1 MKDSSGCI
9 SADRNY
15 GNLPP
20 NINPDMENIIFVS
33 YDMVQ
38 DAREPDG
45 DFCEPDARISDGNFC
60 MPDGDYCEP
69 DALEEGEDGV
79 CLRDIAAEEA
89 SPYLSGNPGNAGKGN
104 AGKGNGAAYP
114 FGKELKRRNTRRAKF
129 KDYRSPGFY
138 MITVNAQKKT
148 PLFCRIYASGHSGA
162 ANERIDSI
170 VPKGAANE
178 RIDSIVPKGA
188 ANERIDSFVPAGGGA
203 GTGALLPVIEYSDL
217 GCIIRDKIE
226 TMPDYTPQLEI
237 VRYVVMPDHLHILVR
252 IKSTLER
259 HLGRVVGG
267 FMGGCTA
274 MARKAGLIARE
285 DSLFTEKFHDRI
297 VCRAGQIARL
307 VNYINDNPRRLLIK
321 RMHPELFRRYL
332 HVRIGEREYAA
343 YGNIFLLKHFDLLPV
358 RIHRRWSP
366 GEFDEYERGC
376 MSQIENGAV
385 PVSPFIHRRE
395 KTIRDK
401 TIDCGGNLIIIR
413 DIGFEERFKPQG
425 REFEMCAS
433 GRLLLLAPWPDNTG
447 RRSAAGSR
455 EFHSMNDMAF
465 EISKLPADIRMA
477 IVMRETEKNRDELRK
492 TERN

>member
-45 DFCEPDARISDGNFC
+45 DFCKPDAGISEGNFC

-79 CLRDIAAEEA
+79 CLRDVAAEDGC
-89 SPYLSGNPGNAGKGN
+89 PYLSGNPGNAGKGN
-104 AGKGNGAAYP
+104 VGKENGVNYP

-170 VPKGAANE
+170 VPKGVANE
-178 RIDSIVPKGA
+178 RIA
-188 ANERIDSFVPAGGGA
+188 SFVPAGGGA

-401 TIDCGGNLIIIR
+401 TVDCGGNLIIIR

-447 RRSAAGSR
+447 RRSTAGSR

-477 IVMRETEKNRDELRK
+477 IVMRETETNRDELRK
-492 TERN
+492 TERNLEKLRGTERN

>member
-1 MKDSSGCI
+1 MKDSSGSI
-9 SADRNY
+9 PADRNSC
-15 GNLPP
+15 NMNS
-20 NINPDMENIIFVS
+20 NINLTLENIIYVNYNMAPDTKES
-33 YDMVQ
+33 EGGI
-38 DAREPDG
+38 REPDTLVMN
-45 DFCEPDARISDGNFC
+45 GN
-60 MPDGDYCEP
+60 YCEP
-69 DALEEGEDGV
+69 DNREEEEDDV

-89 SPYLSGNPGNAGKGN
+89 SPYLSGSSGNVGKE
-104 AGKGNGAAYP
+104 NGVNYP

-170 VPKGAANE
+170 VPKGVANE
-178 RIDSIVPKGA
+178 RIA
-188 ANERIDSFVPAGGGA
+188 SFVPAGGGA

-358 RIHRRWSP
+358 RIHRRW
-366 GEFDEYERGC
+366 
-376 MSQIENGAV
+376 
-385 PVSPFIHRRE
+385 
-395 KTIRDK
+395 
-401 TIDCGGNLIIIR
+401 
-413 DIGFEERFKPQG
+413 
-425 REFEMCAS
+425 
-433 GRLLLLAPWPDNTG
+433 
-447 RRSAAGSR
+447 
-455 EFHSMNDMAF
+455 
-465 EISKLPADIRMA
+465 
-477 IVMRETEKNRDELRK
+477 
-492 TERN
+492 

>member
-45 DFCEPDARISDGNFC
+45 DFC

-79 CLRDIAAEEA
+79 CLRDVAAEDGC
-89 SPYLSGNPGNAGKGN
+89 PYLSGNPGNAGKGN
-104 AGKGNGAAYP
+104 VGKENGVNYP

-162 ANERIDSI
+162 ANERI
-170 VPKGAANE
+170 A
-178 RIDSIVPKGA
+178 
-188 ANERIDSFVPAGGGA
+188 SFVPAGGGG

-401 TIDCGGNLIIIR
+401 TVDCGGNLIIIR

-447 RRSAAGSR
+447 RRSTAGSR

-477 IVMRETEKNRDELRK
+477 IVMRETETN
-492 TERN
+492 

>member
-45 DFCEPDARISDGNFC
+45 DFCMPDARISDGNFC

-69 DALEEGEDGV
+69 DALEEEEDDV

-89 SPYLSGNPGNAGKGN
+89 SPYLSGSSGN

-170 VPKGAANE
+170 VQKGAANE

-188 ANERIDSFVPAGGGA
+188 ANERIASFVPAGGGA

-401 TIDCGGNLIIIR
+401 TVDCGGNLIIIR

-447 RRSAAGSR
+447 RRSTAGSR

-477 IVMRETEKNRDELRK
+477 IVMRETEKN
-492 TERN
+492 

>member
-1 MKDSSGCI
+1 MKDSSGSI
-9 SADRNY
+9 PADRNY

-79 CLRDIAAEEA
+79 CLRDVAAEDGC
-89 SPYLSGNPGNAGKGN
+89 PYLSGNPGNAGKGN
-104 AGKGNGAAYP
+104 VGKGNGAAYP

-148 PLFCRIYASGHSGA
+148 PLFCRIYASGHSGT
-162 ANERIDSI
+162 ANERIDSV

-178 RIDSIVPKGA
+178 RIDSIVPKGV
-188 ANERIDSFVPAGGGA
+188 ANERLASFVPAGGGA

-401 TIDCGGNLIIIR
+401 TVDCGGNLIIIR

-447 RRSAAGSR
+447 RRSTAGSR

-477 IVMRETEKNRDELRK
+477 IVMRETEKN
-492 TERN
+492 

>member
-45 DFCEPDARISDGNFC
+45 DFC

-89 SPYLSGNPGNAGKGN
+89 SPYLSGNPWNAGKGN
-104 AGKGNGAAYP
+104 VGKGNGAAYP

-170 VPKGAANE
+170 VPKGVANE
-178 RIDSIVPKGA
+178 RIASC
-188 ANERIDSFVPAGGGA
+188 VPAGGGA

-401 TIDCGGNLIIIR
+401 TVDCGGNLIIIR

-477 IVMRETEKNRDELRK
+477 IVMRETETNRDELRK
-492 TERN
+492 TERNLEKLRETEKNL

>member
-45 DFCEPDARISDGNFC
+45 DFCKPDARISDGNFC

-79 CLRDIAAEEA
+79 CLRDVAAEDDC
-89 SPYLSGNPGNAGKGN
+89 PYLSGNPGNAGKGN
-104 AGKGNGAAYP
+104 VGKENGVNYP

-170 VPKGAANE
+170 VPKGVANE
-178 RIDSIVPKGA
+178 RIA
-188 ANERIDSFVPAGGGA
+188 SFVPAGGGA

-401 TIDCGGNLIIIR
+401 TVDCGGNLIIIR

-447 RRSAAGSR
+447 RRSTAGSR

-477 IVMRETEKNRDELRK
+477 IVMRETETNRDELRK
-492 TERN
+492 TERNLEKLRGTERN

>member
-9 SADRNY
+9 PADRNS
-15 GNLPP
+15 GNLNP

-33 YDMVQ
+33 YDMVP
-38 DAREPDG
+38 DARE
-45 DFCEPDARISDGNFC
+45 
-60 MPDGDYCEP
+60 PDGDYCEP
-69 DALEEGEDGV
+69 DVWEVGDDGVWLRDVAAEDG
-79 CLRDIAAEEA
+79 C
-89 SPYLSGNPGNAGKGN
+89 PYLSGNPENAGKGN
-104 AGKGNGAAYP
+104 AGKGNGVNYP

-148 PLFCRIYASGHSGA
+148 PLFCRIYASNHSEATNQRSLPFIQKEAVGERVASFLQKEAAGERGA
-162 ANERIDSI
+162 
-170 VPKGAANE
+170 
-178 RIDSIVPKGA
+178 
-188 ANERIDSFVPAGGGA
+188 SFVPAGGAA
-203 GTGALLPVIEYSDL
+203 GTGALMPVIEYSDL

-237 VRYVVMPDHLHILVR
+237 VRYVVMPDHLHILIR

-267 FMGGCTA
+267 FMGGCTTV
-274 MARKAGLIARE
+274 ARKAGLIARE

-332 HVRIGEREYAA
+332 HIRIGEREYAA

-376 MSQIENGAV
+376 MAQIENGAV

-395 KTIRDK
+395 KVIRDK
-401 TIDCGGNLIIIR
+401 TVDCGGSLIIIR
-413 DIGFEERFKPQG
+413 DTGFEERFKPQG

-433 GRLLLLAPWPDNTG
+433 GRLLLLVPWNDNTG
-447 RRSAAGSR
+447 RRSTAGSR
-455 EFHSMNDMAF
+455 EFHSMNDMAL
-465 EISKLPADIRMA
+465 EISKLPANIRMA
-477 IVMRETEKNRDELRK
+477 IVMRENL
-492 TERN
+492 

>member
-9 SADRNY
+9 PADRNS
-15 GNLPP
+15 GNRTP

-45 DFCEPDARISDGNFC
+45 DFC

-79 CLRDIAAEEA
+79 CLRDVAAEDGC
-89 SPYLSGNPGNAGKGN
+89 PYLSGNPGNAGKGN
-104 AGKGNGAAYP
+104 VGKENGVNYP

-170 VPKGAANE
+170 VPKGVANE
-178 RIDSIVPKGA
+178 RIASC
-188 ANERIDSFVPAGGGA
+188 VPAGGGA

-401 TIDCGGNLIIIR
+401 TVDCGGNLIIIR

-477 IVMRETEKNRDELRK
+477 IVMRETETNRDELRK
-492 TERN
+492 TERNLEKLRETEKNL

>member
-69 DALEEGEDGV
+69 DALEEEEDDV

-89 SPYLSGNPGNAGKGN
+89 SPYLSGSSGN

-170 VPKGAANE
+170 VPKGVANE
-178 RIDSIVPKGA
+178 RIA
-188 ANERIDSFVPAGGGA
+188 SFVPAGGGA

-401 TIDCGGNLIIIR
+401 TVDCGGNLIIIR

-433 GRLLLLAPWPDNTG
+433 GRLLLLAPRPDNTG
-447 RRSAAGSR
+447 RRSTAGSR

-477 IVMRETEKNRDELRK
+477 IVMRETETNRDELRK
-492 TERN
+492 TERNLEKLRGTERN

>member
-45 DFCEPDARISDGNFC
+45 NFCKPDARISDGNFC

-79 CLRDIAAEEA
+79 CLRDVAAEDGC
-89 SPYLSGNPGNAGKGN
+89 PYLSGNPGNAGKGN
-104 AGKGNGAAYP
+104 VGKENGVNYP

-170 VPKGAANE
+170 VPKGVANE
-178 RIDSIVPKGA
+178 RIA
-188 ANERIDSFVPAGGGA
+188 SFVPAGGGA

-401 TIDCGGNLIIIR
+401 TVDCGGNLIIIR

-447 RRSAAGSR
+447 RRSTAGSR

-477 IVMRETEKNRDELRK
+477 IVMRETETNRDELRK
-492 TERN
+492 TERNLEKLRGTERN

>member
-60 MPDGDYCEP
+60 MPDGDFCEP

-79 CLRDIAAEEA
+79 CLRDVAAEDGC
-89 SPYLSGNPGNAGKGN
+89 PYLSGNPGNVGKGN
-104 AGKGNGAAYP
+104 VGKGNGAAYP

-178 RIDSIVPKGA
+178 RIA
-188 ANERIDSFVPAGGGA
+188 SFVPAGGGA

-401 TIDCGGNLIIIR
+401 TVDCGGNLIIIR

-447 RRSAAGSR
+447 RRSTAGSR

-477 IVMRETEKNRDELRK
+477 IVMRETETNRDELRE
-492 TERN
+492 TEKN

>member
-1 MKDSSGCI
+1 MKDSSGSI
-9 SADRNY
+9 PADRNSCNMNSTI
-15 GNLPP
+15 NLTL
-20 NINPDMENIIFVS
+20 ENIIYVNYNMAPDTKES
-33 YDMVQ
+33 EGGI
-38 DAREPDG
+38 REPDTLVMN
-45 DFCEPDARISDGNFC
+45 GN
-60 MPDGDYCEP
+60 YCEP
-69 DALEEGEDGV
+69 DNREEEEDDV

-89 SPYLSGNPGNAGKGN
+89 SPYLSGSSGNAGKEN
-104 AGKGNGAAYP
+104 EVNYP

-170 VPKGAANE
+170 VPKGVANE
-178 RIDSIVPKGA
+178 RIASC
-188 ANERIDSFVPAGGGA
+188 VPAGGGA

-401 TIDCGGNLIIIR
+401 TVDCGGNLIIIR

-477 IVMRETEKNRDELRK
+477 IVMRETETNRDELRK
-492 TERN
+492 TERNLEKLRETEKNL

>member
-9 SADRNY
+9 SADRNS

-33 YDMVQ
+33 YDMVK

-45 DFCEPDARISDGNFC
+45 DSREPDARISDGNFC
-60 MPDGDYCEP
+60 MPDGDYCEL
-69 DALEEGEDGV
+69 DAREVGDDGMWLRDVAAEDG
-79 CLRDIAAEEA
+79 C
-89 SPYLSGNPGNAGKGN
+89 PYLSGNTGNAGKGN
-104 AGKGNGAAYP
+104 AGKGNGVNYP

-148 PLFCRIYASGHSGA
+148 PLFCRIYTSNHSEATNQSSLPFVQKEATNQRSVPFLTGTT
-162 ANERIDSI
+162 NER
-170 VPKGAANE
+170 GA
-178 RIDSIVPKGA
+178 
-188 ANERIDSFVPAGGGA
+188 SFVPAGGAA

-237 VRYVVMPDHLHILVR
+237 VRYVVMPDHLHILIR

-267 FMGGCTA
+267 FMGGCTTV
-274 MARKAGLIARE
+274 ARKAGLIARE

-307 VNYINDNPRRLLIK
+307 VNYINDNPRRMLIK

-332 HVRIGEREYAA
+332 HIRIGEREYAA

-376 MSQIENGAV
+376 MAQIENGAV

-401 TIDCGGNLIIIR
+401 TVDCGGSLIIIR

-433 GRLLLLAPWPDNTG
+433 GRLLLLAPWNDNTG
-447 RRSAAGSR
+447 RRSTAGSR
-455 EFHSMNDMAF
+455 EFHSMNDMAL
-465 EISKLPADIRMA
+465 EISKLPANIRMA
-477 IVMRETEKNRDELRK
+477 IVMRENL
-492 TERN
+492 